1 MEKEQYFRI
10 VELPE
15 HQVLLEKDFDNSEEE
30 DSLLFKI
37 TFYVDGIKVVQSM
50 GYSDE
55 ETRDNAFFETSDER
69 IQTIIDSTSKMF
81 K

>member
-15 HQVLLEKDFDNSEEE
+15 YQVLLEKDFDNTEDE

-37 TFYVDGIKVVQSM
+37 TFYVDGIKICQSM

-55 ETRDNAFFETSDER
+55 EIRDKTFSETTDEQLQ
-69 IQTIIDSTSKMF
+69 ILIDSTAKMF